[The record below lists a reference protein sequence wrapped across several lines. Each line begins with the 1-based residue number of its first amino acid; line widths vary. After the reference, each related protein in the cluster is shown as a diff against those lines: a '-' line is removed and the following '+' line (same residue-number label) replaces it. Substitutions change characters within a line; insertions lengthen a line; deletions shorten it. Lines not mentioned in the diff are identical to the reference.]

1 MVPPYDGVDMVVVAM
16 VCSSG
21 IEWYVVKCLMIIF
34 ISILHH
40 HHQLVKSPTPRRKT
54 PLNPSTDISTSC
66 IYYSSYRVYGYK
78 VMVVVAVVAMI

>member
-16 VCSSG
+16 VGCSSG

-40 HHQLVKSPTPRRKT
+40 HQLQLVKSHTT
-54 PLNPSTDISTSC
+54 
-66 IYYSSYRVYGYK
+66 
-78 VMVVVAVVAMI
+78 

>member
-40 HHQLVKSPTPRRKT
+40 HQLQLVKHTT
-54 PLNPSTDISTSC
+54 
-66 IYYSSYRVYGYK
+66 
-78 VMVVVAVVAMI
+78 